1 MENVVSTVKSTEVSS
16 ELKGAFRLLE
26 AMFGA
31 EEGTAEAYFRAKA
44 EEHKETKV
52 EE

>member
-1 MENVVSTVKSTEVSS
+1 MENVVSTVKSTEVSG

-26 AMFGA
+26 AMFSA
-31 EEGTAEAYFRAKA
+31 EEGAAEAYFRAKA
-44 EEHKETKV
+44 EENKETKV

>member
-1 MENVVSTVKSTEVSS
+1 MENNVVVNTEVSG

-26 AMFGA
+26 ALFGA
-31 EEGTAEAYFRAKA
+31 PEGAAESYFRAKA
-44 EEHKETKV
+44 EENKETKV

>member
-1 MENVVSTVKSTEVSS
+1 MENVVSTVKSTEVSG
-16 ELKGAFRLLE
+16 ELKGAFRLE

-44 EEHKETKV
+44 KENKETKV

>member
-1 MENVVSTVKSTEVSS
+1 MENNVVVNTEDK
-16 ELKGAFRLLE
+16 ELRGAFRLLE

-44 EEHKETKV
+44 EENKETKV

>member
-1 MENVVSTVKSTEVSS
+1 MENVVSTVVNTEVNK
-16 ELKGAFRLLE
+16 ELKGAFKLLE

-44 EEHKETKV
+44 EENKETKV